1 MALSKEEQRVLAE
14 IERKLV
20 DDDPVLAS
28 RLTSFRL
35 PRLALAPRSPRSR
48 LLASLLML
56 AVVAVVSVFVYALMP
71 FRGQPGGQNSRTG
84 FTPTRQMMSAL
95 HTPGRTSPA
104 KVGMGENGT
113 VATGGSQVS
122 GTSSTGP
129 DTAANVGK

>member
-35 PRLALAPRSPRSR
+35 PRLALAPRSPRAR

-71 FRGQPGGQNSRTG
+71 FRGQTGGQNVPRGGSS
-84 FTPTRQMMSAL
+84 PIQHSSMSA
-95 HTPGRTSPA
+95 P
-104 KVGMGENGT
+104 
-113 VATGGSQVS
+113 
-122 GTSSTGP
+122 
-129 DTAANVGK
+129 NVGQTSRAWPGLGETGTIIPGK

>member
-28 RLTSFRL
+28 RLSSFRL
-35 PRLALAPRSPRSR
+35 PRLTLAPRSPRAR

-71 FRGQPGGQNSRTG
+71 FRSQAGGQNRARPNTSLT
-84 FTPTRQMMSAL
+84 QHSMSAPS
-95 HTPGRTSPA
+95 PGQTHA
-104 KVGMGENGT
+104 AWFGTGENGT
-113 VATGGSQVS
+113 AATGG
-122 GTSSTGP
+122 TSSGSSGSAP
-129 DTAANVGK
+129 MFGK